1 MDKRE
6 IVKKFGLGGYHE
18 IFENKKPQI
27 NADKRGFVIA
37 YLRSFAFICG
47 FIDSNKHQQIL
58 HPPRRFMLIFVIL
71 VIFAISGCIDENP
84 VTNANQTTITT
95 PTATPTPAF
104 AVTEPKT
111 VYVKIKGSQFDPPEL
126 KIVNG
131 TSVKWTNGDSAT
143 YILNVDGVRSPP
155 VNYRD
160 SWYHTFNKTGIF
172 EYNCSNHPAMPHG
185 KIIVEK

>member
-1 MDKRE
+1 MDKR
-6 IVKKFGLGGYHE
+6 H
-18 IFENKKPQI
+18 
-27 NADKRGFVIA
+27 
-37 YLRSFAFICG
+37 
-47 FIDSNKHQQIL
+47 
-58 HPPRRFMLIFVIL
+58 MLILVIL
-71 VIFAISGCIDENP
+71 VIFAISGCINDNDGSG
-84 VTNANQTTITT
+84 TNANRTTITT
-95 PTATPTPAF
+95 PAATPTPAF

-160 SWYHTFNKTGIF
+160 SWYHTFNKTGVF